1 MIPRCL
7 ITGATLFEVG
17 EGRCKPCDLFRVG
30 DCLVVNASGEG
41 EIRRP
46 SSAERLIMYSADRSH
61 YFERRNVFIFA
72 GSFSEH
78 LNQSAQEY
86 IRSSP

>member
-1 MIPRCL
+1 MTRCL

-30 DCLVVNASGEG
+30 DCLVVNAAGEG
-41 EIRRP
+41 EVRHP
-46 SSAERLIMYSADRSH
+46 SSSERVVMYSAERSS
-61 YFERRNVFIFA
+61 YFERRNVYVFA

-86 IRSSP
+86 IRSAP